1 MRSQRNYVRLIKHPT
16 LKLPVAL
23 LLFCFSVNFCKAQV
37 AADSS
42 LIDIVLVKEDSN
54 IVSKT
59 FLFIDSNSSLAA
71 ADVLQKTFWPLTDYK
86 SRGRLSPPAISYT
99 YFLKIPVSNNSG
111 KEALVYLYPG
121 AYFTQIDLYKVNGQS
136 LKIENSRN
144 ISGFIKLTLAPGET
158 CSALVRLKPLKNEF
172 NNINPV
178 LIEND
183 FINRYRQLVVGNKS
197 DLQIFGMVIS
207 GVLFMMI
214 LFMISNL
221 FIARKAEFLY
231 NALYSFCMFLLIYF
245 NSIVAKNPSPFTLFY
260 YSYFDFFLLVVGTL
274 FYIGFTRKFLD
285 TDIKYERLDKFL
297 KYGEQ
302 FILILLGVYTCLH
315 FFTNTY
321 QPQFYLENIMKFL
334 ILAIGIVFIIMAVKQ
349 KDPLFNY
356 IAIGNAMLV
365 LFSLVSL
372 CLILLGIK
380 GFKIYYSSIFYYNI
394 GIVLELFFFLLG
406 LTYKNRSE
414 LIKGIKEQEAL
425 KLEAEKQEY
434 ETQIAVIKAQQEERN
449 RISAD
454 MHDDLGAGMTTISLY
469 SELAKTKLAA
479 NPIPEIEKISSSANE
494 LLNKMNAIIWSM
506 NSSNDSLGNMIAY
519 IRSYALEY
527 FEDTGVNCKIDIP
540 EKLPNIEVIGEIRR
554 NVFLVIKEALNNIL
568 KHAKATEVS
577 ITLTRVEDGLTLYIH
592 DNGLGIDMSSLRQF
606 GNGLKNMKKRMQ
618 DIGVEFII
626 ENKNGTLITMHRK
639 VTTF

>member
-1 MRSQRNYVRLIKHPT
+1 M
-16 LKLPVAL
+16 KLPVAL
-23 LLFCFSVNFCKAQV
+23 ILFCFSVNFCKAQV
-37 AADSS
+37 AADSNLVDIA
-42 LIDIVLVKEDSN
+42 LIREDSN

-59 FLFIDSNSSLAA
+59 FLFIDSTSALTT
-71 ADVLQKTFWPLTDYK
+71 ADVLQKTFWPLADRK
-86 SRGRLSPPAISYT
+86 SISPAAVSFT
-99 YFLKIPVSNNSG
+99 YFLKTHVSNHSE
-111 KEALVYLYPG
+111 KEISVYLYPG
-121 AYFTQIDLYKVNGQS
+121 SYFTQIDLYKLNGQL
-136 LKIENSRN
+136 LKIENTAD
-144 ISGFIKLTLAPGET
+144 ISGFRKLTLVAGET
-158 CSALVRLKPLKNEF
+158 CYILVRLKPLKNEF
-172 NNINPV
+172 NKINSII
-178 LIEND
+178 IEAD
-183 FINRYRQLVVGNKS
+183 FISRYKQIFVGNKS
-197 DLQIFGMVIS
+197 NLQIFGMVIS
-207 GVLFMMI
+207 GVLLMMI
-214 LFMISNL
+214 LFMISN
-221 FIARKAEFLY
+221 FIISYRSVFLY
-231 NALYSFCMFLLIYF
+231 NALYSFCLFLLIYF
-245 NSIVAKNPSPFTLFY
+245 NSIVANNPSAFTLFY

-302 FILILLGVYTCLH
+302 FILILLGIYTSLH
-315 FFTNTY
+315 FFSNTY
-321 QPQFYLENIMKFL
+321 QPQFYVENIMKFG
-334 ILAIGIVFIIMAVKQ
+334 ILAIGIVFVIMAVKQ
-349 KDPLFNY
+349 KDHLFNY
-356 IAIGNAMLV
+356 IAVGNAMLV
-365 LFSLVSL
+365 LFSLISL
-372 CLILLGIK
+372 SLILLGK
-380 GFKIYYSSIFYYNI
+380 NGYKIYYSSIFYYNI

-469 SELAKTKLAA
+469 SELAKTRLSA
-479 NPIPEIEKISSSANE
+479 NPIPEIEKISSAANE

-506 NSSNDSLGNMIAY
+506 SSSNDSLGNMIAY
-519 IRSYALEY
+519 IRIYALEY
-527 FEDTGVNCKIDIP
+527 FENTGINCKINIP

-577 ITLTRVEDGLTLYIH
+577 ITLTRVEDGLILYIH
-592 DNGLGIDMSSLRQF
+592 DNGLGIDMNALRQF

-618 DIGVEFII
+618 DIGVEFTI

>member
-1 MRSQRNYVRLIKHPT
+1 M
-16 LKLPVAL
+16 KLPVAL
-23 LLFCFSVNFCKAQV
+23 LLLCFSVNFCKAQV
-37 AADSS
+37 AADSNIVNIA
-42 LIDIVLVKEDSN
+42 LIQQDSV

-59 FLFIDSNSSLAA
+59 FLFIDSNSSFTAT
-71 ADVLQKTFWPLTDYK
+71 DVLQKTFSPLADYK
-86 SRGRLSPPAISYT
+86 GRRRLPPAAVSFT
-99 YFLKIPVSNNSG
+99 YFLKTHISNQSQKEVS
-111 KEALVYLYPG
+111 VYLYPG
-121 AYFTQIDLYKVNGQS
+121 SYFIQADLYKINGQTA
-136 LKIENSRN
+136 KIENTGN
-144 ISGFIKLTLAPGET
+144 VSGFRKLTLTAGET
-158 CSALVRLKPLKNEF
+158 CYILVCLKPLKNEF
-172 NNINPV
+172 NNITPV
-178 LIEND
+178 FIAED
-183 FINRYRQLVVGNKS
+183 FITRYKQIVIGNKS

-214 LFMISNL
+214 LFMISN
-221 FIARKAEFLY
+221 FIIAYKAEFLY

-245 NSIVAKNPSPFTLFY
+245 NSIVSKNPSPFTSFY
-260 YSYFDFFLLVVGTL
+260 YSYFDFFLLVIGTI
-274 FYIGFTRKFLD
+274 FYIRFTRKFLN

-302 FILILLGVYTCLH
+302 FILLLLVIYTSLH
-315 FFTNTY
+315 FFTDTF

-334 ILAIGIVFIIMAVKQ
+334 ILAIGVVFIIMALKQ
-349 KDPLFNY
+349 KDRLFNY
-356 IAIGNAMLV
+356 IAAGNAMLV
-365 LFSLVSL
+365 VCSLVSL
-372 CLILLGIK
+372 TFILLGIK
-380 GFKIYYSSIFYYNI
+380 GLKIYKSSIFYYNI
-394 GIVLELFFFLLG
+394 GIVLELVFFLTG
-406 LTYKNRSE
+406 LTYKNRRE
-414 LIKGIKEQEAL
+414 LIRSIKEQESL
-425 KLEAEKQEY
+425 KLEAEKQQY

-469 SELAKTKLAA
+469 SELAKTKLADHS
-479 NPIPEIEKISSSANE
+479 IPEIEKISSSANE

-527 FEDTGVNCKIDIP
+527 FEDTGINCKIDIP

-554 NVFLVIKEALNNIL
+554 NVFLVVKEALNNIL

-592 DNGLGIDMSSLRQF
+592 DNGQGINMDALRQF

-618 DIGVEFII
+618 DVGIEFTI